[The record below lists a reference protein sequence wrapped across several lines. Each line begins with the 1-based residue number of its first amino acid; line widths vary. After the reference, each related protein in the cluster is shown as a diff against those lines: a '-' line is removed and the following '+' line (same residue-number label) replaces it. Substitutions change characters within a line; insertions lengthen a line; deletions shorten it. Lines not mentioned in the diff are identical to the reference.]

1 MAPKLPDTSQI
12 KIWLRRVLRPKT
24 KLGKTTLWFGG
35 LALLLELLLLITR
48 SPSGTMLSGWTVF
61 VLYVFVSCG
70 LVMMLRWFRRRLM
83 WRLRNRLIVT
93 YVFIG
98 VIPIILLVAMA
109 LLAGYLFAGQFATYV
124 ASADLQS
131 QLQHLESANVALAG
145 QLRNLVRSGALTE
158 QLATEI
164 ARASAESFR
173 HRTLTIWEGEH
184 GFVVPPD
191 RQGADGQLIKAPAEI
206 KGDFGGVVLDGHRL
220 HLRVVKHFDE
230 GPRHLTVISNVPLH
244 ADLLRGA
251 ASQLGSVT
259 LLPPEGDTNGVPEAH
274 PSTAAAPATL
284 SSMAAPPL
292 QSSAVPDMTKRLASR
307 PNTVSI
313 GIGGSFTTVNLSND
327 SGRVEAGRVPP
338 PVNSFDFQ
346 FPFATRFGAV
356 DWQTGKS
363 LDGLML
369 VETRPSMLYA
379 TLFGTLGEKSR
390 IFLDVLTGIAI
401 FFALIE
407 LIALFI
413 GMRLSRSITK
423 SVAELYDATGHI
435 NRGDL
440 THRIQVRTQDQM
452 AALEQSFNSMSESL
466 SRLITE
472 QKEKQRLEGELAI
485 AHEVQNLL
493 FPADLSGLPSLEVHG
508 VCRPART
515 VSGDYYD
522 FIPLRED
529 KLMLA
534 VGDISGKGISAALLM
549 ATLHAFV
556 RAYALEPERTLASV
570 AIGTGVAGS
579 SALPMYCRSDGN
591 GDSSLSPAVLMATLN
606 YQLYRSTP
614 IEKYATMFLGCYD
627 AGSRA
632 LTYSNAGHLPP
643 LVLSGKERITRLE
656 TSDTVVGLFDGTTY
670 HEGTV
675 GMEPGDIFVAYSDGI
690 TEPENEF
697 GEFGEERLIELI
709 QRHRD
714 QPLARISDIVTG
726 AVADWIAGG
735 EQPDDITLVLA
746 RAR

>member
-1 MAPKLPDTSQI
+1 MAPKLPDSTVI
-12 KIWLRRVLRPKT
+12 KAWLRRVLRPKT

-35 LALLLELLLLITR
+35 LALLLELLRLITR
-48 SPSGTMLSGWTVF
+48 SPSNSMLSAWASF
-61 VLYVFVSCG
+61 VLYVFIGCG
-70 LVMMLRWFRRRLM
+70 FLMGLRWVRRRLM

-131 QLQHLESANVALAG
+131 ELQHLESANTALAV
-145 QLRNLVRSGALTE
+145 QFRSLVRTGSLTE
-158 QLATEI
+158 RLADEI
-164 ARASAESFR
+164 ARASAGNFR
-173 HRTLTIWEGEH
+173 HRTVTIWEGEH

-191 RQGADGQLIKAPAEI
+191 RQGVEAQPIQLSTEI
-206 KGDFGGVVLDGHRL
+206 KGDFSGIVLDGRRL
-220 HLRVVKHFDE
+220 HLRVVKRFDE
-230 GPRHLTVISNVPLH
+230 GTHRLIVISNVPIT
-244 ADLLRGA
+244 AELLRSA
-251 ASQLGSVT
+251 ASQLGSVAI
-259 LLPPEGDTNGVPEAH
+259 LPPESDNSETPAQQ
-274 PSTAAAPATL
+274 PSASTPATL

-292 QSSAVPDMTKRLASR
+292 HSSAVPDAAKRLASR
-307 PNTVSI
+307 PATLSL
-313 GIGGSFTTVNLSND
+313 GIGEARARVSLSND
-327 SGRVEAGRVPP
+327 RGRAQAGRVPP
-338 PVNSFDFQ
+338 ALNSFDFE

-356 DWQTGKS
+356 DWQTGKA

-379 TLFGTLGEKSR
+379 TLFSTLGEKSGMV
-390 IFLDVLTGIAI
+390 LDVLTGIAV
-401 FFALIE
+401 FFGLIE
-407 LIALFI
+407 LIALII

-423 SVAELYDATGHI
+423 SVGELYDATGHI

-452 AALEQSFNSMSESL
+452 AALEQSFNSMTESL
-466 SRLITE
+466 ARLITE

-485 AHEVQNLL
+485 AHEVQELL

-508 VCRPART
+508 TCRPART

-549 ATLHAFV
+549 ATVHAFV
-556 RAYALEPERTLASV
+556 RAYSLAPEQTLASV
-570 AIGTGVAGS
+570 AVGAGVPDS
-579 SALPMYCRSDGN
+579 STLPAFCRVDGN
-591 GDSSLSPAVLMATLN
+591 GDSGLSPCVLMATLN

-614 IEKYATMFLGCYD
+614 TEKYATMFLGCYD
-627 AGSRA
+627 AGSRT

-643 LVLSGKERITRLE
+643 LVLGGNNHITRLQ
-656 TSDTVVGLFDGTTY
+656 TSGTVVGLFDAMSY
-670 HEGTV
+670 DESTV
-675 GMEPGDIFVAYSDGI
+675 VMEPGDIFVAYSDGI

-735 EQPDDITLVLA
+735 EQPDDVTLVLA

>member
-1 MAPKLPDTSQI
+1 MAPKLPDATEI
-12 KIWLRRVLRPKT
+12 KAWLRRVLRPRT

-35 LALLLELLLLITR
+35 LALLLELLRLITR
-48 SPSGTMLSGWTVF
+48 SPAGTMLSGWAGF
-61 VLYVFVSCG
+61 VLYIFVACG
-70 LVMMLRWFRRRLM
+70 LFMLFRWVRRRLM

-98 VIPIILLVAMA
+98 VIPIILLVAMG
-109 LLAGYLFAGQFATYV
+109 LLAGYLFAGQFATFV

-131 QLQHLESANVALAG
+131 ELQHLESANSSLAL
-145 QLRNLVRSGALTE
+145 QLRSMVRNGSLNE
-158 QLATEI
+158 RLADEV
-164 ARASAESFR
+164 ARASAENFR
-173 HRTLTIWEGEH
+173 HRTVTIWDGEH
-184 GFVVPPD
+184 GFIVPPD
-191 RQGADGQLIKAPAEI
+191 RQGAEAQPIRLSSEI
-206 KGDFGGVVLDGHRL
+206 KGDFSGIVLDEKRL
-220 HLRVVKHFDE
+220 HLRAVKRFEE
-230 GPRHLTVISNVPLH
+230 GTHRLIVISNVPVTTE
-244 ADLLRGA
+244 LLRGTA
-251 ASQLGSVT
+251 AQLGSVSI
-259 LLPPEGDTNGVPEAH
+259 LPPELHDNSQSATAQ
-274 PSTAAAPATL
+274 PSTAPPATL

-292 QSSAVPDMTKRLASR
+292 HSSAVPDITKRLASR
-307 PNTVSI
+307 PTTLSIGVGGTRATVS
-313 GIGGSFTTVNLSND
+313 LSND

-338 PVNSFDFQ
+338 AVNGFDFQ
-346 FPFATRFGAV
+346 FPFATRFGTV
-356 DWQTGKS
+356 DWQSGKS
-363 LDGLML
+363 VDGLML

-379 TLFGTLGEKSR
+379 TLFSTLGEKSK

-401 FFALIE
+401 FFAVIE

-413 GMRLSRSITK
+413 GIKLSRSMTK
-423 SVAELYDATGHI
+423 SVADLYDATGHI

-440 THRIQVRTQDQM
+440 THRIEVRTHDQM

-466 SRLITE
+466 SKLITE

-493 FPADLSGLPSLEVHG
+493 FPADLSGLPTLEVHG
-508 VCRPART
+508 TCRPART

-570 AIGTGVAGS
+570 AIGAGVPES
-579 SALPMYCRSDGN
+579 SALAMYCRSDGN
-591 GDSSLSPAVLMATLN
+591 GDASLSPAVLMATLN

-614 IEKYATMFLGCYD
+614 LEKYATMFLACYD
-627 AGSRA
+627 AGSRS

-643 LVLSGKERITRLE
+643 LVLSGRERITRLE
-656 TSDTVVGLFDGTTY
+656 TSDTVVGLFDGTSY
-670 HEGTV
+670 HENTV
-675 GMEPGDIFVAYSDGI
+675 LMEPGDIFVAYSDGI

-709 QRHRD
+709 QSHRD

-726 AVADWIAGG
+726 AVSDWIAGN

>member
-1 MAPKLPDTSQI
+1 MAPKLPDSVEI
-12 KIWLRRVLRPKT
+12 KAWLRRVLRPKT

-35 LALLLELLLLITR
+35 LALLLDLLRLITR
-48 SPSGTMLSGWTVF
+48 SPSGTMLSSWAGF
-61 VLYVFVSCG
+61 ILYVFVVCALLMG
-70 LVMMLRWFRRRLM
+70 LRWVRRRLM

-109 LLAGYLFAGQFATYV
+109 LVAGYLFAGQFATYV

-131 QLQHLESANVALAG
+131 ELQHLESANTSLAV
-145 QLRNLVRSGALTE
+145 QLRNMVKTGGVTE
-158 QLATEI
+158 QLATEV

-173 HRTLTIWEGEH
+173 HRTVTIWEGDH

-191 RQGADGQLIKAPAEI
+191 RQGAEALPIKTPPEI
-206 KGDFGGVVLDGHRL
+206 KGDFGGIVLDGKRL

-230 GPRHLTVISNVPLH
+230 GSRHLTVVSNVPVTGE
-244 ADLLRGA
+244 LLRGT

-259 LLPPEGDTNGVPEAH
+259 ILPPDKDDSGSVESRRKFMTEAAQSQA
-274 PSTAAAPATL
+274 STVATQPAAAPP
-284 SSMAAPPL
+284 AAKR
-292 QSSAVPDMTKRLASR
+292 AVDEHQTVTIART
-307 PNTVSI
+307 TVSLD
-313 GIGGSFTTVNLSND
+313 SE

-338 PVNSFDFQ
+338 PANRFDFQ
-346 FPFATRFGAV
+346 FPFGTRFGAV
-356 DWQTGKS
+356 DWQTGKT
-363 LDGLML
+363 LDGLIW
-369 VETRPSMLYA
+369 VDTRPSMIYA
-379 TLFGTLGEKSR
+379 TLFSSLGEKSR

-401 FFALIE
+401 FFGLIE
-407 LIALFI
+407 LVALVI

-423 SVAELYDATGHI
+423 SVADLYNATGHI
-435 NRGDL
+435 NRGDF

-452 AALEQSFNSMSESL
+452 AALERSFNSMTESL
-466 SRLITE
+466 AKLIAE

-508 VCRPART
+508 TCRPART

-522 FIPLRED
+522 FIPLREQ
-529 KLMLA
+529 KLVLA

-549 ATLHAFV
+549 ATVHAFV
-556 RAYALEPERTLASV
+556 RAYSLEPERTLESV
-570 AIGTGVAGS
+570 AIGAGLAES
-579 SALPMYCRSDGN
+579 SSLPIYGRSDGN
-591 GDSSLSPAVLMATLN
+591 GDWGLSPSVLMATLN

-643 LVLSGKERITRLE
+643 LLLGGNGGITRLQ
-656 TSDTVVGLFDGTTY
+656 TSGTVVGLFDGMSY
-670 HEGTV
+670 EESIV
-675 GMEPGDIFVAYSDGI
+675 LMEPGDIFVGYSDGI

-735 EQPDDITLVLA
+735 EQPDDVTLVLA